1 MSMTIAQFWKL
12 VVESQLMSADDASK
26 HAAEFNRL
34 HGQQNPTVD
43 QLVKWLVGSKLSPYQ
58 AKVLLSGRAGP
69 FNYGDYQIFDRIEGG
84 RGAMLFR
91 AVHRATMHR
100 VCLFFLSGPQ
110 AQDPQFISTL
120 NQQALAANASSQG
133 QPHLARCYHLVDAG
147 AFKFIVLEDLA
158 SKRLDRQLTTQGAL
172 STVEACRIV
181 RQIAAALGVLH
192 ASGEAHGRVCPANI
206 ALDSNNQAKLL
217 GFPLDRNVFEPAMP
231 LEDELALGK
240 DTPPEVDYA
249 APESFAQMPVTDPSC
264 DVYALGCTLYHL
276 LSGRP
281 PYSGGDA
288 KQKQQR
294 HASETPRPLH
304 EVNPQI
310 PQPLSKIVN
319 YMLAKDPEMRFQQMS
334 TVIDKLAPFA
344 GPDSAPPAPSTRN
357 QAYEKWLQKHVPA
370 VAQKPSAP
378 KPSPKP
384 APVTATTTAP
394 AAAPLMATAVM
405 APPSGVATMAQG
417 VRAMPVSPV
426 MGTVP
431 AMAQAVTSPMMS
443 AAPPVMAAA
452 PRGAQ
457 PPAGVSVKASVEP
470 EIKGLAS
477 VNASSAPRKRRKGS
491 LMPLLIGVVLLG
503 VALGGYMYMK
513 NSNAKVVVG
522 KTPEQTAAENMKRI
536 MESEG
541 KSSDS
546 NKKKDDKGAKGAKA
560 ADSKTPPPTNVLA
573 ADDPREKIFSLDKQD
588 PVWTAPTGGKP
599 LELRYLPPGTP
610 AIVVLRPAE
619 IMKHPEAAKLLDNR
633 VLGSIAPWFQNDIA
647 AETGVP
653 LDQIEQVTVSFIDN
667 GSNAPTRAYVVR
679 TLQSVGSDAQVAAWG
694 NPEPQAMGDKVYFA
708 KDGKAFF
715 IDPKSDSRLLVI
727 GPEASLKDVLGG
739 DGTAILP
746 PAIESMLKVTDS
758 MRMLTCL
765 FVPGFVLDKGK
776 PSLSGPGAILREPLT
791 WLMEYDPVKQ
801 HPRAVVFSAHL
812 GAATFLELRL
822 NDPEAGPQSQGAA
835 IAMKARVDTLF
846 DKYKAYTAALRR
858 SMSDYSAP
866 LLFDHFGDI
875 VKLTQNFVRIGT
887 MEKQIVARVYL
898 PSTGA
903 HNLALG
909 SYLCLVEN
917 PASGFTSG
925 DGGGTG
931 GGEKKPAPT
940 GTGALAKMQKP
951 TTLMFD
957 RNPFEVAIKLLSD
970 DIGVPIVILGGD
982 LQIEGITK
990 NQSMALMEENKP
1002 AMDILKAILIKAN
1015 PAGKLVY
1022 LVKKNAEGEEEL
1034 HITTRKAV
1042 GERKETLTP
1051 DQIK

>member
-12 VVESQLMSADDASK
+12 VAESQLMSADDVSK
-26 HAAEFNRL
+26 LSAEFNRL
-34 HGQQNPTVD
+34 HAQPTPTVD
-43 QLVKWLVGSKLSPYQ
+43 QLVKWLVGSKITPYQ

-69 FNYGDYQIFDRIEGG
+69 FNYGDYQIFDRVEGG

-120 NQQALAANASSQG
+120 NQQTLAANASSQG
-133 QPHLARCYHLVDAG
+133 QTHLARCYHLVDDG
-147 AFKFIVLEDLA
+147 AYKFIVLEDLA
-158 SKRLDRQLTTQGAL
+158 SKRLDRQLSTQGAL

-181 RQIAAALGVLH
+181 RQIAAGLAALH
-192 ASGEAHGRVCPANI
+192 MSGEAHGRVCPANI
-206 ALDSNNQAKLL
+206 ALDSNHQAKLL

-231 LEDELALGK
+231 LEDELAIGK

-249 APESFAQMPVTDPSC
+249 APESFAQMPVSDPTC

-281 PYSGGDA
+281 PFSGGEA
-288 KQKQQR
+288 KQKQPR
-294 HASETPRPLH
+294 HASEQPRPLP
-304 EVNPQI
+304 ELNPQI
-310 PQPLSKIVN
+310 PQPLAKIVN

-344 GPDSAPPAPSTRN
+344 GPDSAPPAPSTRS
-357 QAYEKWLQKHVPA
+357 QAYEKWLQKLVPTA
-370 VAQKPSAP
+370 SQKPT
-378 KPSPKP
+378 PKP

-394 AAAPLMATAVM
+394 AAAPLMATAVI
-405 APPSGVATMAQG
+405 APASGVATMAQPM
-417 VRAMPVSPV
+417 RAMPVSPM
-426 MGTVP
+426 MGSAP
-431 AMAQAVTSPMMS
+431 MMAQAVTSPVMS
-443 AAPPVMAAA
+443 APPVMAAA
-452 PRGAQ
+452 PRAAQ
-457 PPAGVSVKASVEP
+457 PQGGASVAVSAEP
-470 EIKGLAS
+470 ELNGLAS
-477 VNASSAPRKRRKGS
+477 IGAASAPRKRRKS
-491 LMPLLIGVVLLG
+491 TAMPLIIGLVLLG
-503 VALGGYMYMK
+503 VAGGGYYYVK
-513 NSNAKVVVG
+513 KSSGKVVAAG
-522 KTPEQTAAENMKRI
+522 KTPAEIAAENMKRI

-541 KSSDS
+541 KSSS
-546 NKKKDDKGAKGAKA
+546 GKQPAKDDKGAKAAVTKA
-560 ADSKTPPPTNVLA
+560 PPTDVLSE
-573 ADDPREKIFSLDKQD
+573 DDPREKIFALDKQD
-588 PVWTAPTGGKP
+588 AVWTAPTGGKP

-610 AIVVLRPAE
+610 AIVVLRPAD

-653 LDQIEQVTVSFIDN
+653 LDQIEQVMVSFIDN
-667 GSNAPTRAYVVR
+667 GSAPPTRAYVVR
-679 TLQSVGSDAQVAAWG
+679 TLQSVGSDAQVDAWG
-694 NPEPQAMGDKVYFA
+694 KPEPQALGDKVYFA

-727 GPEASLKDVLGG
+727 GPEAALKDVLGG

-758 MRMLTCL
+758 ARMLTCL
-765 FVPGFVLDKGK
+765 FVPGFVLDRGK
-776 PSLSGPGAILREPLT
+776 PTLSGPGTILREPLT

-801 HPRAVVFSAHL
+801 HPRSVVFSAHL

-822 NDPEAGPQSQGAA
+822 NDPEVGPQTQGAA
-835 IAMKARVDTLF
+835 VAMKARVDSLF
-846 DKYKAYTAALRR
+846 DKYKAYTASLRR

-887 MEKQIVARVYL
+887 MDKQIVARVYL

-917 PASGFTSG
+917 PNSGVSSG
-925 DGGGTG
+925 AIGVTPANGGGG
-931 GGEKKPAPT
+931 KPTA
-940 GTGALAKMQKP
+940 TGALAKMQKP

-957 RNPFEVAIKLLSD
+957 RNPFEVAVKLLSE
-970 DIGVPIVILGGD
+970 DIGVPIIIMGTD

-1051 DQIK
+1051 DQVK